1 MSTGRADRKKAQRKL
16 FCALLAASLLICA
29 GAGAE
34 TAEGPDMNLVNPD
47 MILAQDTVDYLH
59 LTTPEG
65 DRIVVRTDPSVPGR
79 GEADQQGNEPDYSG
93 LLGFAALPEDPEIG
107 NSPAFCTP
115 SWEIPVYRR
124 SGNRNTMVKSGT
136 LSHKTPVLVIRQKL
150 REAGNGGYSGWLQ
163 VVRLDTRQ
171 VAWIDVAHFVTVPYW
186 TLELKDAA
194 RYGFSIAVYRSRS
207 RYEPMDR
214 KKHHGPLPDGTWVL
228 MCDKAVF
235 PRHNSPDK
243 ENRPLLGI
251 IFRNPKSEKES
262 YLRFFLFFNTDDLTL
277 VY

>member
-79 GEADQQGNEPDYSG
+79 GEADPEGNEPDYSG

-163 VVRLDTRQ
+163 VVRLDTREICYLKSSCF
-171 VAWIDVAHFVTVPYW
+171 ATRPYW
-186 TLELKDAA
+186 DMPVTEIPAFGYCIAIYRESPGMAPRDRNGKSAA
-194 RYGFSIAVYRSRS
+194 FR
-207 RYEPMDR
+207 
-214 KKHHGPLPDGTWVL
+214 DGTKVL
-228 MCDKAVF
+228 IPFSGAF
-235 PRHNSPDK
+235 PM
-243 ENRPLLGI
+243 
-251 IFRNPKSEKES
+251 RNPDPKNLTVQGIVFEGNDSGTEEREIL
-262 YLRFFLFFNTDDLTL
+262 YFREADLT
-277 VY
+277 VMY